1 MITSCGEVP
10 QVIIGKI
17 SSATRLISLSNLA
30 PSSVFKLSQYFIALS
45 QFSFFGD
52 IGLPFKY
59 SNIFSSGAINPA
71 LAPPS
76 IVILQIVIRCSTLKD
91 EIRLPAYSMTDP
103 VPPAVPIFPIICKI
117 TSLEVTPI
125 GSFPLTLILKF
136 FAFFWTNVCV
146 ARTCSTS
153 EVPIP
158 NAKAPN
164 APCVAVW
171 LSPQTITV
179 PGCVKPCSGPMIWTI
194 PCLLS
199 FIPKYWT
206 PNSLQLFSKVSTWI
220 LDSASAIPLDLSVV
234 GTLWSATASV
244 KPGCLT
250 FLLEFLNPS
259 KACGLVTSWTKCLST
274 NNNAVPS
281 SCWSTKWSFQILS

>member
-1 MITSCGEVP
+1 MSVANVSAFKPIYFKDLIIELFLSSSFSFSGFGTLPSIVITSCGEVP

-17 SSATRLISLSNLA
+17 SSATKSISLSNLA

-91 EIRLPAYSMTDP
+91 EIRLPAYSITDP
-103 VPPAVPIFPIICKI
+103 VPPAVPICPIICKI

-136 FAFFWTNVCV
+136 FAFF
-146 ARTCSTS
+146 
-153 EVPIP
+153 
-158 NAKAPN
+158 
-164 APCVAVW
+164 
-171 LSPQTITV
+171 
-179 PGCVKPCSGPMIWTI
+179 
-194 PCLLS
+194 
-199 FIPKYWT
+199 
-206 PNSLQLFSKVSTWI
+206 
-220 LDSASAIPLDLSVV
+220 
-234 GTLWSATASV
+234 
-244 KPGCLT
+244 
-250 FLLEFLNPS
+250 
-259 KACGLVTSWTKCLST
+259 
-274 NNNAVPS
+274 
-281 SCWSTKWSFQILS
+281 